1 MEPADI
7 TGIVLCGGRGRRF
20 GGTNKALTQL
30 RGRPLLD
37 HVLTRLAPQVSR
49 VVLSVGQS
57 AKPFAQ
63 FGVEAIVDTQPGAG
77 PLGGVAS
84 ALPAV
89 RTPWLLTCPAD
100 TPFLPTNL
108 AQLLASD
115 AERLGVAVPH
125 DGTRRQ
131 NLFLLLRHDRAL
143 ELARFFAGGG
153 RAVHRW
159 LDAEGIP
166 CTDLS
171 QCAAAFRNVNSPQE
185 LERAQG
191 ADD

>member
-1 MEPADI
+1 MEQADI
-7 TGIVLCGGRGRRF
+7 TGIILCGGGGRRF
-20 GGTNKALTQL
+20 GDTPKPLAQL
-30 RGRPLLD
+30 HGRPLLD

-49 VVLSVGQS
+49 MILSVGQS
-57 AKPFAQ
+57 AEPFAQ
-63 FGVEAIVDTQPGAG
+63 FGVEAIVDTHPGAG

-84 ALPAV
+84 ALPTV
-89 RTPWLLTCPAD
+89 RTRWLLTCPAD

-108 AQLLASD
+108 AQLLAPD
-115 AERLGVAVPH
+115 AEQAGVAVPH

-143 ELARFFAGGG
+143 ALSRFFTSGG

-171 QCAAAFRNVNSPQE
+171 QHAAAFRNVNSPEE
-185 LERAQG
+185 LERAHG
-191 ADD
+191 VED

>member
-7 TGIVLCGGRGRRF
+7 TGIILCGGGGRRF
-20 GGTNKALTQL
+20 GNAPKPLAQL
-30 RGRPLLD
+30 HGRPLLD

-49 VVLSVGQS
+49 VILSVGQS
-57 AKPFAQ
+57 AEPFAQ
-63 FGVEAIVDTQPGAG
+63 FGVEAIMDTHPGAG

-84 ALPAV
+84 VLPTV
-89 RTPWLLTCPAD
+89 RTRWVLTCPAD
-100 TPFLPTNL
+100 TPFLPMNL
-108 AQLLASD
+108 GQLLAAD

-143 ELARFFAGGG
+143 ALSRFFAAGG

-159 LDAEGIP
+159 LDQEGIS
-166 CTDLS
+166 CTDLP
-171 QCAAAFRNVNSPQE
+171 QCAAAFRNINSPAE
-185 LERAQG
+185 LERLRG
-191 ADD
+191 VED

>member
-1 MEPADI
+1 MEPKDI
-7 TGIVLCGGRGRRF
+7 TGIVLCGGAGRRF
-20 GGTNKALTQL
+20 GGAAKALVPL
-30 RGRPLLD
+30 DGRPLLD
-37 HVLTRLAPQVSR
+37 HVLARLAPQVSR
-49 VVLSVGQS
+49 VILSVGQRTE
-57 AKPFAQ
+57 PFSQ
-63 FGVEAIVDTQPGAG
+63 FRLAAIVDAAPGAG

-89 RTPWLLTCPAD
+89 WTPWVLTCPAD
-100 TPFLPTNL
+100 TPCLPTNL
-108 AQLLASD
+108 VALLAAD
-115 AERLGVAVPH
+115 AERIGVAVPH

-143 ELARFFAGGG
+143 ALARFFADGG

-171 QCAAAFRNVNSPQE
+171 HCADAFRNVNSPQE
-185 LERAQG
+185 LARAQR
-191 ADD
+191 AKD